1 MNDALQ
7 FASLIVSLG
16 VAIGAGIAAV
26 VEVRNSKKLD
36 DLDGKVD
43 VLSERVAKRGDTLQ
57 FVTAALLK
65 TP

>member
-16 VAIGAGIAAV
+16 VVIGAGTAAV
-26 VEVRNSKKLD
+26 VEVRNSRRLD
-36 DLDGKVD
+36 DLDSKVD

-57 FVTAALLK
+57 FVMAALLK
-65 TP
+65 AP